1 MFIVKATG
9 YTEAGLNDN
18 WEHNDAMIE
27 YNKSLAKAGVLL
39 TAEELQPSASGTR
52 IFYPLHDREPELQ
65 AGPFSVDQKLIAGFT
80 LIDVSSED
88 EAIDWARRMPVPRG
102 FREFEIEMRKLK
114 EKKDFIQDP
123 RTLAMEA
130 DLEDQIN
137 MLKKI

>member
-9 YTEAGLNDN
+9 YSEAGLNYR
-18 WEHNDAMIE
+18 WEHNDAIIE

-39 TAEELQPSASGTR
+39 AAEELQPSASGTR
-52 IFYPLHDREPELQ
+52 IFYPLHDSEPELQ

-88 EAIDWARRMPVPRG
+88 EAIDWALRMPVQRG
-102 FREFEIEMRKLK
+102 FGEFEIEIRELK
-114 EKKDFIQDP
+114 EKKDPIRDP
-123 RTLAMEA
+123 STLAMEA

>member
-1 MFIVKATG
+1 
-9 YTEAGLNDN
+9 
-18 WEHNDAMIE
+18 MIE

-39 TAEELQPSASGTR
+39 AVEELHPSASGTR
-52 IFYPLHDREPELQ
+52 IVYPLHDSEPELQ
-65 AGPFSVDQKLIAGFT
+65 VGPFSVDQRFIARFT

-102 FREFEIEMRKLK
+102 FGEFEIEMRKLK
-114 EKKDFIQDP
+114 EKKDSIQDP
-123 RTLAMEA
+123 RIIAMEA